1 MASAA
6 KVSKDTDA
14 QEEKLMEAIQQI
26 DEVQSKID
34 ELNEK
39 ASEEILKVEQKY
51 NKMRQPH
58 YEQRSDLISQI
69 PKFWL
74 TCFINHPQISAL
86 VTEEDELILQHLTKI
101 SVQEFEDIK
110 SGYKIS
116 MHFSKNPFFKNDVLT
131 KEFNLSEGGEPS
143 FKSAAIEWN
152 PGKNPCETTSKG
164 KETVGVNGD
173 SGRKRQHSESEMDGS
188 FFSWFSDNEG
198 SMCAELG
205 EIIKDDL
212 WPNPLQYYL
221 NQDIEDEDE
230 DISGEE
236 DIDGEGEEDNEEE
249 DA

>member
-1 MASAA
+1 MASSA
-6 KVSKDTDA
+6 KIAKESEA
-14 QEEKLMEAIQQI
+14 QEEKLMEAIQKI

-58 YEQRSDLISQI
+58 YEQRSELIAQI

-86 VTEEDELILQHLTKI
+86 VTEEDEQILQHLTKI
-101 SVQEFEDIK
+101 TVQEFEDIK

-116 MHFSKNPFFKNDVLT
+116 MYFSKNLYFQNEVLT

-143 FKSAAIEWN
+143 FKSVTIDWY
-152 PGKNPCETTSKG
+152 PGKNPCEKGASKEG
-164 KETVGVNGD
+164 PGMNGD
-173 SGRKRQHSESEMDGS
+173 TGRKRQHSEGEMDGS
-188 FFSWFSDNEG
+188 FFSWFSETEG
-198 SMCAELG
+198 SLDAELG

-221 NQDIEDEDE
+221 NQDMEEEEEDDG
-230 DISGEE
+230 SGEE
-236 DIDGEGEEDNEEE
+236 ELDGEGEDEEE